1 MKQLEVLEILK
12 MGKNVF
18 LTGPA
23 GSGKTYVLNQYID
36 FLKSSN
42 IPVGVTASTG
52 IASTHL
58 NGTTIH
64 SWSGLGIKDYLS
76 ESEIEK
82 LLTKSYLKKKFKYVK
97 VLVIDEISM
106 LHSFQLDAVDRICR
120 AFKQSSAP
128 FGGLQVVLC
137 GDFFQLP
144 PISKGDT
151 ESSFAY
157 KADVWGIMDLQICYL
172 SEQYRQSLEDDLLS
186 VLNDIRQ
193 NEISEKTQELL
204 KKRQKA
210 KQTKIIPTK
219 LYTHNR
225 EVDQLNMKELDKIE
239 GFPQIYQMQFSGT
252 KKLSDILK
260 KSCLAMEELHLKKNA
275 VVMFIKNNF
284 EVGYVNG
291 TLGVVVGFKG
301 SLPIVRTY
309 NGKEI
314 IVENESWHIDED
326 GAVKARITQMPLRLA
341 WAITIHKSQ
350 GMSLDAAEIDLS
362 RSFVAGMGYVALSRV
377 RSLEGLF
384 LKGINNMALSVNEDI
399 LDFDQELKKKSEQV
413 VRQLKVTPKKR
424 RGDLKEEFLG
434 HAVIDIPVEEKIST
448 YDITKEMVVKE
459 MMIEDMARERG
470 ITEGTIIS
478 HLEKLAEEKGTD
490 KANLDYLKGDIKDF
504 EKILKAWKK
513 TKGDKLTPVKKLLGN
528 KYSFEDIRVVKL
540 FL

>member
-82 LLTKSYLKKKFKYVK
+82 LLTKGYLKKKFKYVQ

-157 KADVWGIMDLQICYL
+157 KADIWGIMDLQICYL
-172 SEQYRQSLEDDLLS
+172 SEQYRQSLENDLLS

-239 GFPQIYQMQFSGT
+239 SFPQIYQMQFSGT

-260 KSCLAMEELHLKKNA
+260 KSCLAMEELHLKKDA

-291 TLGVVVGFKG
+291 TLGVVIGFEG

-314 IVENESWHIDED
+314 IVENESWHIEED

-341 WAITIHKSQ
+341 WAITVHKSQ

-399 LDFDQELKKKSEQV
+399 LNFDQELKKRSEQV
-413 VRQLKVTPKKR
+413 ARQLKVTPKKR
-424 RGDLKEEFLG
+424 RGDLKKEFLD
-434 HAVIDIPVEEKIST
+434 HAVTDVPVEEKSST
-448 YDITKEMVVKE
+448 YDITKGMVMKE

-470 ITEGTIIS
+470 ITKGTIIS

-528 KYSFEDIRVVKL
+528 KYSFEDIRAVKL

>member
-82 LLTKSYLKKKFKYVK
+82 LLTKSYLKKKFKYVQ

-120 AFKQSSAP
+120 AFKQSSVP

-186 VLNDIRQ
+186 ILNDIRQ
-193 NEISEKTQELL
+193 NEISEKTQGLL

-326 GAVKARITQMPLRLA
+326 GVVKARITQMPLRLA

-424 RGDLKEEFLG
+424 RGDLKKEFLG
-434 HAVIDIPVEEKIST
+434 HVVIDIPVEEKIST